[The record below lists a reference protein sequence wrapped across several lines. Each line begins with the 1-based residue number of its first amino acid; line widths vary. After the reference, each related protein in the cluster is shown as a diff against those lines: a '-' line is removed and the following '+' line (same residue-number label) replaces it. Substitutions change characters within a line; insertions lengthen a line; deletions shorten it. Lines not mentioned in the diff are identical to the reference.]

1 LVFAL
6 AGFIALI
13 CTTAF
18 GMMSRHYRSDE
29 NGGAYIFTRKTNGQ
43 FFGLLAATLT
53 YVAMPLI
60 IM

>member
-1 LVFAL
+1 
-6 AGFIALI
+6 
-13 CTTAF
+13 
-18 GMMSRHYRSDE
+18 MSKHYRSDE